1 MPNSTFLKEN
11 IDPAHFSPFF
21 QKRWWSI
28 SQAIVSKENASQAPF
43 FQYLASTSVKKIS
56 IHIIR
61 QHVKH
66 DTIAIYYCPA
76 HEQRSADME
85 SSNLQSEY
93 ATQGHRYICSL

>member
-1 MPNSTFLKEN
+1 MLHKHRFSN
-11 IDPAHFSPFF
+11 IWNPHQS
-21 QKRWWSI
+21 
-28 SQAIVSKENASQAPF
+28 
-43 FQYLASTSVKKIS
+43 KKIS

>member
-1 MPNSTFLKEN
+1 ML
-11 IDPAHFSPFF
+11 HMHLFF
-21 QKRWWSI
+21 PIFATLI
-28 SQAIVSKENASQAPF
+28 SQ
-43 FQYLASTSVKKIS
+43 KKKS

>member
-1 MPNSTFLKEN
+1 ML
-11 IDPAHFSPFF
+11 HMHLFF
-21 QKRWWSI
+21 PIFATLI
-28 SQAIVSKENASQAPF
+28 SQ
-43 FQYLASTSVKKIS
+43 KKKS

-61 QHVKH
+61 QRVKH